1 MPQQSTAPDHAHV
14 TTVPAESPENSSFIG
29 MDQESESPKIFHA
42 TPDAVNGAGSV
53 EGARLT
59 HAQSLGHPWA
69 LPRATHLG
77 FPPGPDVAG
86 YWLRGFF
93 WGVVTLV
100 LAFAL
105 RMLEWPSWQNPEFR
119 LGSQWLLAT
128 HDAYHWVAGAEGIGL
143 AVGHP
148 MAEMLRWM
156 ADALGTYPAAVA
168 FWFPAVLASLVAL
181 IVFAW
186 VWALGSMEAG
196 VAAGLLTSL
205 APGFLARTLLGYYD
219 TDLVTL
225 FFPLLMTL
233 APASW
238 AMRYMLLPQM
248 VLRRLAIGSGIMTA
262 RRLFSRGVPDAVLA
276 GRLRQ
281 AEHLGNPL
289 RWQWVVLLGC
299 SGVISW
305 WTQEWHSV
313 FPYLIRYNVLLLA
326 FMSLIMAPR
335 GRRAL
340 LLLGSLAYA
349 LPTLTGPVGL
359 VFSLLLLLAGT
370 RPGLK
375 ARRFLCR
382 PWVLAL
388 LWVGVA
394 GLLVRGEILTT
405 LMNHVNAYLKHA
417 GDVKSTGGGAAL
429 MYPSVNQSIIEVQ
442 DLSFAALFPYFHP
455 WMEAA
460 ILGLVGFFVVIVRR
474 PGALFLLPL
483 AALGIL
489 STKLG
494 GRMVMF
500 GAPVVAVGLA
510 LPLYWIL
517 QRLLRTSLRG
527 AVAGLLTSAVLTALM
542 VVPFVEM
549 IPAMSQGP
557 MINRRHAEALTR
569 ARTMTPQDSMLWLW
583 WDWGYAAHYFAHR
596 ATIADGAQH
605 AGPSLYLPAA
615 VFATDNARFAR
626 QLIRYTALRGNEPGN
641 VFDGLDGNSAQ
652 ALMDKLR
659 SDETPL
665 IEAKGKLYLVVSFE
679 MLRLGFWISNF
690 GNWNFVTNT
699 GEGGALSIVP
709 QELAYRLDT
718 GEVRLEGSTSAI
730 YASSINVFEET
741 GVTRRNYVQEW
752 FDAHPNATQQQQ
764 QEFLSKRRNIN
775 FFFNRVTDEK
785 LAMDEGLYNSL
796 MVQLLMGEPQN
807 PRFSPYFKLVYD
819 NVFARIYEVL

>member
-1 MPQQSTAPDHAHV
+1 MPQQNSAPDHVH
-14 TTVPAESPENSSFIG
+14 TTAVPAESTVNSSFNGIG
-29 MDQESESPKIFHA
+29 QESESPKIQHVA
-42 TPDAVNGAGSV
+42 TDAVNGAGSS
-53 EGARLT
+53 ERGRQAP
-59 HAQSLGHPWA
+59 AQGLGQSWA

-77 FPPGPDVAG
+77 FPPGPDMAG

-105 RMLEWPSWQNPEFR
+105 RMLEWPCWQNPEFR

-128 HDAYHWVAGAEGIGL
+128 HDAYHWVAGAEGFGL

-148 MAEMLRWM
+148 MAEMLRLM
-156 ADALGTYPAAVA
+156 AEALGTYPAVVA

-196 VAAGLLTSL
+196 VAAGLLTTL

-248 VLRRLAIGSGIMTA
+248 VLRRLAIGSGSMTA
-262 RRLFSRGVPDAVLA
+262 RRLFSRGLPDDALA

-349 LPTLTGPVGL
+349 LPTLIGPVGFL
-359 VFSLLLLLAGT
+359 FSLLLLLAGT

-382 PWVLAL
+382 PWMLAL

-394 GLLVRGEILTT
+394 VLLVRGEIFAT

-417 GDVKSTGGGAAL
+417 GDVKSTGEGAVL

-460 ILGLVGFFVVIVRR
+460 ILGLVGFFVVVLRR

-483 AALGIL
+483 AALGVL

-500 GAPVVAVGLA
+500 GAPVVAVGLS
-510 LPLYWIL
+510 LSLYWIL

-527 AVAGLLTSAVLTALM
+527 AVAGLLTSAVLIALM

-569 ARTMTPQDSMLWLW
+569 ARTMTPPDSKLWLW
-583 WDWGYAAHYFAHR
+583 WDWGYAAHYFSHR
-596 ATIADGAQH
+596 SAIADGAQH

-626 QLIRYTALRGNEPGN
+626 QIIRYTALRGNEPGN

-659 SDETPL
+659 SAETPL

-752 FDAHPNATQQQQ
+752 FDAHPNASQQQQ
-764 QEFLSKRRNIN
+764 QEFLSSRRNIN

>member
-1 MPQQSTAPDHAHV
+1 MPGIEP
-14 TTVPAESPENSSFIG
+14 VPALAPISAS
-29 MDQESESPKIFHA
+29 
-42 TPDAVNGAGSV
+42 GSV
-53 EGARLT
+53 F
-59 HAQSLGHPWA
+59 S
-69 LPRATHLG
+69 
-77 FPPGPDVAG
+77 PGPLHRARPARF
-86 YWLRGFF
+86 WLRGLL
-93 WGVVTLV
+93 WGLVTLG

-105 RMLEWPSWQNPEFR
+105 RMVEWPCWQNPEYR

-128 HDAYHWVAGAEGIGL
+128 HDAYHWVAGAEGFGL

-148 MAEMLRWM
+148 MAEMLKYL
-156 ADALGTYPAAVA
+156 AGILGVYPAAVA
-168 FWFPAVLASLVAL
+168 FWFPAVLASLVAV
-181 IVFAW
+181 IVYAW

-233 APASW
+233 APACW

-248 VLRRLAIGSGIMTA
+248 ILRRLALGSGLKAA
-262 RRLFSRGVPDAVLA
+262 RRLWGGQSGTSGQTASVQDGSFEKNGAAGVALAERPDSP
-276 GRLRQ
+276 
-281 AEHLGNPL
+281 LGNPL
-289 RWQWVVLLGC
+289 RWQWVLLLGA

-313 FPYLIRYNVLLLA
+313 FPYLIRYNVVLLA
-326 FMSLIMAPR
+326 FMSLIMAPP

-349 LPTLTGPVGL
+349 LPTLVGPAGFG
-359 VFSLLLLLAGT
+359 FSLLLLAVGSRAG
-370 RPGLK
+370 
-375 ARRFLCR
+375 RRLRLLLCR
-382 PWVLAL
+382 PWLLLL
-388 LWVGVA
+388 LWAGVA
-394 GLLVRGEILTT
+394 ALLVRGEILTT
-405 LMNHVNAYLKHA
+405 LINHVDAYLKHT
-417 GDVKSTGGGAAL
+417 GDVKSSGGGTVL
-429 MYPSVNQSIIEVQ
+429 VYPSVAQSIIEVQ

-460 ILGLVGFFVVIVRR
+460 ILGLAGFAVVLVRR

-483 AALGIL
+483 AALGLL
-489 STKLG
+489 STMLG

-510 LPLYWIL
+510 LPLYWIW
-517 QRLLRTSLRG
+517 QRLLRADLRG
-527 AVAGLLTSAVLTALM
+527 AVAGLLTSAVLMALM
-542 VVPFVEM
+542 VAPFVDM
-549 IPAMSQGP
+549 IQAMSQGP
-557 MINRRHAEALTR
+557 MINRRHAEALSR
-569 ARTMTPQDSMLWLW
+569 ARTMTPENAMLWLW
-583 WDWGYAAHYFAHR
+583 WDWGYAAHYFAR
-596 ATIADGAQH
+596 RQTIADGAQH

-626 QLIRYTALRGNEPGN
+626 QLIRYTARNGN
-641 VFDGLDGNSAQ
+641 VPGKVFEGLDGPAAQ

-659 SDETPL
+659 SPETPL
-665 IEAKGKLYLVVSFE
+665 IEAKGKIYVVVSFE

-690 GNWNFVTNT
+690 GNWNFATGS

-709 QELAYRLDT
+709 QALAYKLDT

-730 YASSINVFEET
+730 YASSISVFEET

-752 FDAHPNATQQQQ
+752 FDAHPGATPEEQRAILEQ
-764 QEFLSKRRNIN
+764 RRNVN
-775 FFFNRVTDEK
+775 FLFNRVTDEK
-785 LAMDEGLYNSL
+785 LAMDEGLYKSL
-796 MVQLLMGEPQN
+796 MVQLLLGDSQDL
-807 PRFSPYFKLVYD
+807 RLSPYFKLVYD